1 MKKNIICLLL
11 IAAMAAG
18 LLFNA
23 SATDTADLKVTGA
36 AHSGGNITV
45 SVEFVNIPENNPVE
59 YAQILLTCRTSQH
72 NIASGSMR
80 FNGDTNDMLATETF
94 NTSADSLLV
103 LLEPTGSS
111 SVGMG
116 NGLVYTFSLRNTG
129 GQAGPAGFDLAAVL
143 ILKDGTEHELNQR
156 INASITPAPTTST
169 STSQPTTGTPTEP
182 STTVPSTP
190 STPTQ
195 SSTPSQPTTGDNNET
210 PPEPQPS
217 NTNSLLLILTIALAL
232 FFAGAC
238 VILWIHRNKNT

>member
-1 MKKNIICLLL
+1 MKRNLICLLL

-23 SATDTADLKVTGA
+23 SAADTADLKISGV

-80 FNGDTNDMLATETF
+80 FNGDANDMLATETF

-116 NGLVYTFSLRNTG
+116 DGLVYTFHIREGVYWYTSD
-129 GQAGPAGFDLAAVL
+129 GQPYAELTAQDFVAGFHHMLD
-143 ILKDGTEHELNQR
+143 TERLQEQLVHWQKNQ
-156 INASITPAPTTST
+156 I
-169 STSQPTTGTPTEP
+169 Q
-182 STTVPSTP
+182 
-190 STPTQ
+190 
-195 SSTPSQPTTGDNNET
+195 
-210 PPEPQPS
+210 
-217 NTNSLLLILTIALAL
+217 
-232 FFAGAC
+232 
-238 VILWIHRNKNT
+238 